1 VIAAVGQAPM
11 QALQLP
17 QWALAGASAGSG
29 RSV

>member
-1 VIAAVGQAPM
+1 MAPVGQAGM

-17 QWALAGASAGSG
+17 QWALPGASMGSG

>member
-1 VIAAVGQAPM
+1 MAPVGQAVM

-17 QWALAGASAGSG
+17 QWADVGLVGGNG